1 MFSPFP
7 RCSLSSARVQALRD
21 TQAIPK
27 RENLEI
33 RGTANRLGMPKF
45 EKQRYTPRMDRVSF
59 VFARK
64 FHHAAQADGIPFLKR
79 ILRNVNHSSIAR
91 KIDINVCA
99 IKETRSRLETRDQD
113 SCEMRSFGP
122 ARECARRFLR
132 SLKRDRIDA
141 RVIDNASRHSTA
153 AVVLV
158 NY

>member
-1 MFSPFP
+1 
-7 RCSLSSARVQALRD
+7 
-21 TQAIPK
+21 
-27 RENLEI
+27 
-33 RGTANRLGMPKF
+33 MPKF

-64 FHHAAQADGIPFLKR
+64 FHHAAQADSFFKKNITKR
-79 ILRNVNHSSIAR
+79 ESFEHRY